1 MFKKGYIAQF
11 GTYYSIYYSILV
23 GTLNAKSRLMLD
35 GLDSNAIRELGDG
48 EPGQFEVLESEF
60 HPGVRDDMADFDDD
74 SGSQGMSSVKL
85 KKKAG
90 KGAKAKSRSPTKNR
104 SPSKSPRKLKIE
116 NVKPPPSPKGKI
128 SSNF

>member
-1 MFKKGYIAQF
+1 
-11 GTYYSIYYSILV
+11 
-23 GTLNAKSRLMLD
+23 MLD

-48 EPGQFEVLESEF
+48 EPYEVLESEF
-60 HPGVRDDMADFDDD
+60 HTGVRNDMVNFDDD

-85 KKKAG
+85 KKKAA

-116 NVKPPPSPKGKI
+116 NVKPPPSPKGT
-128 SSNF
+128 